1 MHRSR
6 CDGWLAGA
14 AWANDAI
21 YTKEKVLSYECFD
34 LTVAEGIAHI
44 RFNRPQKANSMIPSF

>member
-6 CDGWLAGA
+6 YDGWLAGA

-34 LTVAEGIAHI
+34 LTVAEGVAHT
-44 RFNRPQKANSMIPSF
+44 RFNRPEKANSMIPSF